1 MVPNLVIRPHPGP
14 SPEGGGAGV
23 RLFPFSLAM
32 FVQQKI
38 KNTGFVTVLLCCG
51 AFSISFAQSPS
62 ALNTFTGTIK
72 GVIIDS
78 ALHEV
83 VSNVSVMVFETGR
96 KQFIKGA
103 MSKENGSFKL
113 KGLPLKQY
121 TLTFS
126 CIGYKTKTIQ
136 LPLFAS
142 AIIDLHNILLVPAA
156 LQLKEVQVTTKKQLI
171 GYDIDKII
179 YNVDEDPEK
188 EMLSALEMLRKVP
201 LLSVNADDDLLVN
214 GNSNY
219 QILLNGNTSSLFVNN
234 APDVLKAM
242 RASTIK
248 TVEVITNPPSRYD
261 AEGTGGIINIITYKK
276 NITGYAGAVNV
287 AVESPNAYTLSNYL
301 TGGIGKWGFSCQFA
315 SNAQKNPTGSNS
327 FFRYDKLRYN
337 QLQQNGETSNKNS
350 FRYMNGE
357 ASYRVSGYDLII
369 INYNVNGSSGTN
381 IFKQQVQLLDSAHKL
396 NAAYFRLNSG
406 ENNGNGFDVGMKYQH
421 NFKRNDKQLLMVS
434 YKLTNNSNNS
444 NADFVM
450 VPLLNYYGEVSKTNN
465 NEGNREHSLQI
476 DYVQPIKQHT
486 FELGI
491 KSRYSLNK
499 SNYFYK
505 NKVPGDSFVLD
516 QGLTNNF
523 NYRQHIQA
531 VYSSIY
537 FKKGAWGLRIG
548 ARIEQTKVEANFK
561 SVQASVVQNYFNFI
575 PNINLFC
582 KLTGSNMMRLT
593 YTQRIERPGLYY
605 LNPYVNVADPRNI
618 SFGNP
623 QLKPAIVHVFS
634 LSYNTVIRKSYFSVT
649 LLHNYTNNSIQQ
661 YTTLRTDTIATTTFG
676 NIGKHQTTGLALTG
690 NTIFLKRLSVNVNSN
705 MSYIQ
710 FTSMIKGNR
719 QNNKGLT
726 FSLFGSVGYRFNKG
740 WRINGDAGFNTRG
753 LSVQGRTGGFI
764 KNSISANKQFLKNNK
779 AGISL
784 LVNSPFQ
791 KRRYS
796 FNEVNDPS
804 FYQLQQSWSL
814 MRRFVISFNYSFGK
828 IGSKRAP

>member
-1 MVPNLVIRPHPGP
+1 
-14 SPEGGGAGV
+14 
-23 RLFPFSLAM
+23 M

-62 ALNTFTGTIK
+62 SLNTFTGTIK

-83 VSNVSVMVFETGR
+83 VSNVSVIVVETGR
-96 KQFIKGA
+96 TQFIKGA
-103 MSKENGSFKL
+103 VSKENGSFKL

-121 TLTFS
+121 SLTFS

-136 LPLFAS
+136 LPAFTS
-142 AIIDLHNILLVPAA
+142 AIIDLNNILLVPAA
-156 LQLKEVQVTTKKQLI
+156 LQLKEVQITTKKQLI

-188 EMLSALEMLRKVP
+188 EILSALDMLRKIP
-201 LLSVNADDDLLVN
+201 LLTVNADDDLLVN
-214 GNSNY
+214 GSSNY
-219 QILLNGNTSSLFVNN
+219 QVLLNGNTSSLFANN
-234 APDVLKAM
+234 ATDVLKAM
-242 RASTIK
+242 RASIIK

-261 AEGTGGIINIITYKK
+261 AEGTAGIINIITYKK
-276 NITGYAGAVNV
+276 KITGYAGAVNG
-287 AVESPNAYTLSNYL
+287 AVESPNAYNVSSYL

-315 SNAQKNPTGSNS
+315 SNAQKNPTGSNR
-327 FFRYDKLRYN
+327 FLRYDKLRYT
-337 QLQQNGETSNKNS
+337 QLQQTGATSNKNS

-357 ASYRVSGYDLII
+357 VSYRVGVHDIII
-369 INYNVNGSSGTN
+369 INYNVNGSSGN
-381 IFKQQVQLLDSAHKL
+381 DIFKQQVQLLDSAHKL
-396 NAAYFRLNSG
+396 NAAWFRLNSG

-421 NFKRNDKQLLMVS
+421 NFKRSDKQLLMVS
-434 YKLTNNSNNS
+434 YKLINSVNNS

-450 VPLLNYYGEVSKTNN
+450 VPLLNYYGELSKTNN
-465 NEGNREHSLQI
+465 NEGQREHSLQI

-486 FELGI
+486 LELGI
-491 KSRYSLNK
+491 KSGFRTNK
-499 SNYFYK
+499 SDYFYK

-516 QGLTNNF
+516 QALTNNF
-523 NYRQHIQA
+523 NYHQHIQA

-537 FKKGAWGLRIG
+537 LKKGGWGLRIG
-548 ARIEQTKVEANFK
+548 TRIEQTKVDANFK
-561 SVQASVVQNYFNFI
+561 SAHASVVQNYFNFI
-575 PNINLFC
+575 PNINLLR
-582 KLTGSNMMRLT
+582 KLKGSNMMRLS

-605 LNPYVNVADPRNI
+605 LNPYVNLTDPRNV

-623 QLKPAIVHVFS
+623 QLKPAITHMFS
-634 LSYNTVIRKSYFSVT
+634 LAYNTFIRKFYFSVT

-661 YTTLRTDTIATTTFG
+661 YTTLSADTSATTTFG
-676 NIGKHQTTGLALTG
+676 NIGQQQTTGLALTG
-690 NTIFLKRLSVNVNSN
+690 NSTFLKRLSVNINSN

-710 FTSMIKGNR
+710 FTSIIKGNR
-719 QNNKGLT
+719 LNNKGLT
-726 FSLFGSVGYRFNKG
+726 FSMFGSVSYRFNKG
-740 WRINGDAGFNTRG
+740 WRISGDAGFNSRG

-791 KRRYS
+791 KKRYS

-828 IGSKRAP
+828 VGSKK